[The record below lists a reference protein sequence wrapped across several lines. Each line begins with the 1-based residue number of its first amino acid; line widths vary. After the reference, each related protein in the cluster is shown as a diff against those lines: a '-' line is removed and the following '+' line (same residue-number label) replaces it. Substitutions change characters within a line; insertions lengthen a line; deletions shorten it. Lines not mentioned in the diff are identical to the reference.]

1 MTSATDVTAPANI
14 RNTALAVI
22 DGLKAGSFIG
32 GAWRD
37 GTSKRPLAVTAAI
50 DGTALRSFPGASD
63 ADVDEA
69 YRTAAA
75 AQREWAAV
83 PPPERAIVLNRAADL
98 LEERRSEITAVLRV
112 ESGSSALK
120 ANIEVSSAIGITR
133 ESATFP
139 SRSRGT
145 IQPSAF
151 PGKENRVYREP
162 RGVIGVISPWNF
174 PLHLSVRS
182 VSPALALGNAV
193 VLKPA
198 SDTPVTGGLIIAE
211 IFEAA
216 GLPAGLL
223 SVVAGAGSEIG
234 GAFVEHPVP
243 SMISF
248 TGSTP
253 VGQHVGALA
262 AQGHLKHVA
271 LELGGNAP
279 VVVLDDADVEGAVD
293 GALMAKFLH
302 QGQIC
307 MAANRIIVDASIYD
321 EFVER
326 FAARA
331 AQLPVGDTTD
341 EQVVVGPLVNDD
353 QVGTVTGL
361 IASAREQGAR
371 EVVGGRVQGRL
382 VGPHVFADVTEDMDI
397 AQHEIFGPAIGIIK
411 AEDEDDALRIAN
423 NTEFGLS
430 SAVFTRDVERGVRFA
445 RGIKAGMTH
454 VNDSTVND
462 EPNIMFGGEKNSGIG
477 RFNGEQAIEDF
488 TTLHWVGV
496 RSAMGPIPF

>member
-1 MTSATDVTAPANI
+1 MTATATSSETRDIAGSLIAS
-14 RNTALAVI
+14 
-22 DGLKAGSFIG
+22 LKAGTFIG
-32 GAWRD
+32 GVWRD
-37 GTSKRPLAVTAAI
+37 GSSARRLAVTTAF
-50 DGTALRSFPGASD
+50 DGTPLRTFAGASMS
-63 ADVDEA
+63 DVDEA
-69 YRTAAA
+69 YRAAETA
-75 AQREWAAV
+75 QKEWALVA
-83 PPPERAIVLNRAADL
+83 PAERAAVISRAADIL
-98 LEERRSEITAVLRV
+98 ERRRGEITALLRV

-139 SRSRGT
+139 NRAHGT
-145 IQPSAF
+145 LHPSAF
-151 PGKENRVYREP
+151 PGKENRVYREA

-174 PLHLSVRS
+174 PLHLSIRS

-198 SDTPVTGGLIIAE
+198 SDTPVSGGLIVAE
-211 IFEAA
+211 IFEEA
-216 GLPAGLL
+216 GLPEGLL
-223 SVVAGAGSEIG
+223 SVVPGAGSEIG
-234 GAFVEHPVP
+234 DHFVQHPVP

-253 VGQHVGALA
+253 IGQRVGSLA
-262 AQGHLKHVA
+262 AQGRMKKVA

-279 VVVLDDADVEGAVD
+279 LVVLDDADIDGAVN

-307 MAANRIIVDASIYD
+307 MAANRIIVDESIYD
-321 EFVER
+321 EFVDR

-331 AQLPVGDTTD
+331 GELAVGDTDDDDVVIGPIIND
-341 EQVVVGPLVNDD
+341 EQAEAVAA
-353 QVGTVTGL
+353 L
-361 IASAREQGAR
+361 IQTARDQGAR
-371 EVVGGRVQGRL
+371 EVVGGTRAGRL
-382 VGPHVFADVTEDMDI
+382 FGPHVFADVTEEMDI
-397 AQHEIFGPAIGIIK
+397 AQHEIFGPAVGIIK
-411 AEDEDDALRIAN
+411 AHGEQDALRIAN

-445 RGIKAGMTH
+445 RGVKAGMTH

-477 RFNGEQAIEDF
+477 RFNGDQAIDDF

>member
-1 MTSATDVTAPANI
+1 MTVTAATTASTET
-14 RNTALAVI
+14 RNVAAALI
-22 DGLKAGSFIG
+22 HDLKAGSCIG
-32 GAWRD
+32 GTWRD
-37 GTSKRPLAVTAAI
+37 GSSDRQIKVTAAL
-50 DGTALRSFPGASD
+50 DGAVLRTFAGASSQD
-63 ADVDEA
+63 LNEA
-69 YRTAAA
+69 YEAAA
-75 AQREWAAV
+75 TAQKEWGALPPAERAAV
-83 PPPERAIVLNRAADL
+83 VSRAADI
-98 LEERRSEITAVLRV
+98 LERRRSEITALLRV

-120 ANIEVSSAIGITR
+120 ANIEVSSAVGITR

-139 SRSRGT
+139 NRVHGT
-145 IQPSAF
+145 LHASAF
-151 PGKENRVYREP
+151 PGKENRVYREA

-174 PLHLSVRS
+174 PLHLSIRS

-198 SDTPVTGGLIIAE
+198 SDTPVSGGLIVAE
-211 IFEAA
+211 IFEEA
-216 GLPAGLL
+216 GLPQGLL
-223 SVVAGAGSEIG
+223 SVVVGAGSEIG
-234 GAFVEHPVP
+234 DAFVQHPVP

-253 VGQHVGALA
+253 VGQRVGALA
-262 AQGHLKHVA
+262 AQGHMKHVA

-279 VVVLDDADVEGAVD
+279 LVILDDADIDGAVD

-307 MAANRIIVDASIYD
+307 MAANRIVVDEAIYD
-321 EFVER
+321 EFVDR

-331 AQLPVGDTTD
+331 KGLVAGDTGD
-341 EQVVVGPLVNDD
+341 DNVIIGPVINDD
-353 QVGTVTGL
+353 QVNTVTGL
-361 IASAREQGAR
+361 IQSAREQGAR
-371 EVVGGRVQGRL
+371 EVVGGQVDGRL
-382 VGPHVFADVTEDMDI
+382 IGPHVFADVTEEMDI
-397 AQHEIFGPAIGIIK
+397 AKNEIFGPAVGIIK
-411 AEDEDDALRIAN
+411 AHGEEDALRIAN

-445 RGIKAGMTH
+445 RGVKAGMTH

-462 EPNIMFGGEKNSGIG
+462 EPNVMFGGEKNSGIG

-496 RSAMGPIPF
+496 RSSMGPIPF

>member
-1 MTSATDVTAPANI
+1 MTAATITPTPTQIFDD
-14 RNTALAVI
+14 AVSVI
-22 DGLKAGSFIG
+22 EGLKAGAFLG
-32 GAWRD
+32 GSWRD
-37 GTSKRPLAVTAAI
+37 GSSDRKITITSAI
-50 DGTALRSFPGASD
+50 DGTELRSFPGTAA

-69 YRTAAA
+69 YEAA
-75 AQREWAAV
+75 AQAQKEWAAA
-83 PPPERAIVLNRAADL
+83 PPAERAAVIARAAEIL
-98 LEERRSEITAVLRV
+98 ERRRAEITALLRV

-139 SRSRGT
+139 NRAHGT
-145 IQPSAF
+145 LHPSAF
-151 PGKENRVYREP
+151 PGKENRVYREA
-162 RGVIGVISPWNF
+162 RGVIGIISPWNF
-174 PLHLSVRS
+174 PLHLSIRS

-198 SDTPVTGGLIIAE
+198 SDTPVSGGLIVAG
-211 IFEAA
+211 IFEEA

-234 GAFVEHPVP
+234 DHFVQHPIP

-253 VGQHVGALA
+253 VGQRVGSLA
-262 AQGHLKHVA
+262 AQGHMKHVA

-279 VVVLDDADVEGAVD
+279 LVVLDDADLDGAVN

-307 MAANRIIVDASIYD
+307 MAANRIIVDAAVYD
-321 EFVER
+321 DFVER

-331 AQLPVGDTTD
+331 KQLVAGDTTD
-341 EQVVVGPLVNDD
+341 DAVLLGPLVNDD
-353 QVGTVTGL
+353 QVRTVTRL
-361 IASAREQGAR
+361 IDSARQQGAR
-371 EVVGGRVQGRL
+371 EVVGGQLDGRL
-382 VGPHVFADVTEDMDI
+382 IGPHVFADVTEDMDI
-397 AQHEIFGPAIGIIK
+397 AKNEIFGPAIGIIK
-411 AEDEDDALRIAN
+411 ALDEADALRIAN
-423 NTEFGLS
+423 DTEFGLS

-462 EPNIMFGGEKNSGIG
+462 EPNVMFGGEKNSGIG

-496 RSAMGPIPF
+496 RSAMGPVPF

>member
-1 MTSATDVTAPANI
+1 MTATATTTSSEVRDAAI
-14 RNTALAVI
+14 SLI
-22 DGLKAGSFIG
+22 DGLKAGGFIAG
-32 GAWRD
+32 IWRD
-37 GTSKRPLAVTAAI
+37 GSSDRHTRVTAAA
-50 DGTALRSFPGASD
+50 DGTVLRTFAS
-63 ADVDEA
+63 ASTRDVDEA
-69 YRTAAA
+69 YGAAAA
-75 AQREWAAV
+75 AQKEWANV
-83 PPPERAIVLNRAADL
+83 PAPERAAVISRAADIL
-98 LEERRSEITAVLRV
+98 ERRRPEITALLRV

-120 ANIEVSSAIGITR
+120 ANIEVSAAVGITR

-139 SRSRGT
+139 NRAHGT
-145 IQPSAF
+145 LHPSAF
-151 PGKENRVYREP
+151 SGKENRVYREP

-174 PLHLSVRS
+174 PLHLSIRS
-182 VSPALALGNAV
+182 VAPALALGNAV

-198 SDTPVTGGLIIAE
+198 SDTPVSGGLVVAE
-211 IFEAA
+211 IFEEA
-216 GLPAGLL
+216 GLPKGLL

-234 GAFVEHPVP
+234 DYFVQHPIP

-253 VGQHVGALA
+253 VGQRVGALA
-262 AQGHLKHVA
+262 AQGHLKKVA

-279 VVVLDDADVEGAVD
+279 LVVLDDADIDGAVN

-307 MAANRIIVDASIYD
+307 MAANRIIVDESVYD
-321 EFVER
+321 EFVDR

-331 AQLPVGDTTD
+331 EKLVAGDTTND
-341 EQVVVGPLVNDD
+341 NVIIGPIINDD
-353 QVGTVTGL
+353 QTEAVAGL
-361 IASAREQGAR
+361 IQTARNQGAR
-371 EVVGGRVQGRL
+371 EVVGGQLEGRL

-397 AQHEIFGPAIGIIK
+397 AKNEIFGPAVGIIK
-411 AEDEDDALRIAN
+411 AHGEEDALRIAN

-445 RGIKAGMTH
+445 RGVKAGMTH

-462 EPNIMFGGEKNSGIG
+462 EPHIMFGGEKNSGLG
-477 RFNGEQAIEDF
+477 RFNGDQAIEDF

-496 RSAMGPIPF
+496 RSAMGPVPF